1 MSLRKWP
8 GVLAASCCAL
18 LLLVCASVAAPD
30 FPQLSGRVVDT
41 AGLLDAGTE
50 ASLTEKLAALEAKTT
65 DQIVVVTLNSL
76 QGETI
81 EQYGYQLGRHWGVG
95 QKEKNNG
102 ALLIVAVKERKVRIE
117 VGYGLEGVLTDA
129 LTKVIIDSAIV
140 PRFRAGDFP
149 GGIVAGTTDLITA
162 LTGGKETLMARQP
175 QPQTDA
181 ARYQSTIEKIFTIII
196 FLVIAYHI
204 YLIFTG
210 GTAVLGRSSGSRSGS
225 SGWSSGGGGWSGS
238 GGGFSGGGGSFGGGG
253 SSGGW

>member
-1 MSLRKWP
+1 MRWRQVP
-8 GVLAASCCAL
+8 GRLAAAFCAL
-18 LLLVCASVAAPD
+18 LVLVCASTAAPD
-30 FPQLSGRVVDT
+30 FPQLTGRVVDQ

-50 ASLTEKLAALEAKTT
+50 ASLTEKLEALETQTT
-65 DQIVVVTLNSL
+65 DQLVVVTLKSL

-140 PRFRAGDFP
+140 PRFRAGDFS
-149 GGIVAGTTDLITA
+149 GGIVAGTADLITA
-162 LTGGKETLMARQP
+162 LTGGKETLLARQP
-175 QPQTDA
+175 KTDGA
-181 ARYQSTIEKIFTIII
+181 SYQRMIDRIFTIII

-210 GTAVLGRSSGSRSGS
+210 GRSVLGRSSGSRSSS
-225 SGWSSGGGGWSGS
+225 SGWSSGGGGWSGG

>member
-1 MSLRKWP
+1 MGRRQLP
-8 GVLAASCCAL
+8 ELLFAAFAAL
-18 LLLVCASVAAPD
+18 LVLVCTVAAAPN
-30 FPQLSGRVVDT
+30 FPQLSGRVVDN
-41 AGLLDAGTE
+41 AALLDAGTE
-50 ASLTEKLAALEAKTT
+50 ASLTQKLEALEQQTT
-65 DQIVVVTLNSL
+65 HQIVIVTLKSL

-81 EQYGYQLGRHWGVG
+81 EEYGYQLGRHWGVG
-95 QKEKNNG
+95 QKGKNNG

-140 PRFRAGDFP
+140 PRFKAGDFP

-175 QPQTDA
+175 SAPKHQDFIDT
-181 ARYQSTIEKIFTIII
+181 IFTIII
-196 FLVIAYHI
+196 ILIIIYHI
-204 YLIFTG
+204 YAVFSGRRSILG
-210 GTAVLGRSSGSRSGS
+210 GSGRSSSG
-225 SGWSSGGGGWSGS
+225 GWSSGGGGWSGG

>member
-1 MSLRKWP
+1 MSRRRLQHCLTTAFA
-8 GVLAASCCAL
+8 VL
-18 LLLVCASVAAPD
+18 LLLACTATAAPN
-30 FPQLSGRVVDT
+30 FPPLSGRVVDN

-50 ASLTEKLAALEAKTT
+50 ASLTQKLETLEQQTT
-65 DQIVVVTLNSL
+65 HQIVVVTLKSL

-81 EQYGYQLGRHWGVG
+81 EEYGYQLGRHWGVG
-95 QKEKNNG
+95 QKGKNNG

-140 PRFRAGDFP
+140 PRFKARDFP

-162 LTGGKETLMARQP
+162 LTGGKETLLARQP
-175 QPQTDA
+175 DPGKHQDFVDNL
-181 ARYQSTIEKIFTIII
+181 FTIII
-196 FLVIAYHI
+196 ILIIMYHI
-204 YLIFTG
+204 YLVFSG
-210 GTAVLGRSSGSRSGS
+210 RSSMLGRSGRSGS
-225 SGWSSGGGGWSGS
+225 SGWSSGGGGWSGG

>member
-1 MSLRKWP
+1 MSLRELP
-8 GVLAASCCAL
+8 GVLAASCFAL
-18 LLLVCASVAAPD
+18 LLLVCTSVAAPD

-50 ASLTEKLAALEAKTT
+50 ASLTEKLEALETKTT
-65 DQIVVVTLNSL
+65 DQIVVVTLKSL

-81 EQYGYQLGRHWGVG
+81 EQYGYQLGRNWGVG

-162 LTGGKETLMARQP
+162 LTGGKETLLARQP
-175 QPQTDA
+175 EPDA
-181 ARYQSTIEKIFTIII
+181 TRYQSTIDTIFTIII

-210 GTAVLGRSSGSRSGS
+210 GTAVLGRSGSSRSGS
-225 SGWSSGGGGWSGS
+225 SGWSSGGGGWSGG
-238 GGGFSGGGGSFGGGG
+238 GGGFGGGGGSFGGGG